1 MGNLIYSEKSRF
13 EIKKLHMISLLGFLP
28 QMFLPDAYPDP
39 ELELEPDLLP
49 NPWVFKTNST
59 VPSTTP
65 GRRFFRVVL
74 SDRRYF

>member
-1 MGNLIYSEKSRF
+1 MVPRWV
-13 EIKKLHMISLLGFLP
+13 LGWGYV
-28 QMFLPDAYPDP
+28 FLPDAYPEP

-74 SDRRYF
+74 SMEGYFRLMRMLISTSDL